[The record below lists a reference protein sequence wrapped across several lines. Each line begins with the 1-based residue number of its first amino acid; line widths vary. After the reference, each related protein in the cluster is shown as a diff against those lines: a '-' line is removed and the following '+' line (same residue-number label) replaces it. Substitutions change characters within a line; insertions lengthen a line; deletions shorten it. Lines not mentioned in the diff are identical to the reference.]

1 MTQAKNPYEKLNVV
15 NFKKQNHMEQSLTAL
30 MPRIGDKAPDFEA
43 ITTTGALRFSDYNTG
58 SWIVFFSHPADFT
71 PVCTTEMSG
80 FAKEK
85 DFFAAHNT
93 KLLGLSID
101 SIHAHIAWVNAVQEK
116 TGVLFE
122 FPIVADIDM
131 SAARLYGM
139 LQPGESE
146 TAAVRAVFIIDP
158 VGKVRLMM
166 YYPLNVGRNMAEI
179 KRALLA
185 LQTSDDN
192 KCAMPLDWQPGDK
205 VIVPAP
211 KTIAALA
218 ERKSSDLEM
227 VDWYLAKRSL

>member
-1 MTQAKNPYEKLNVV
+1 
-15 NFKKQNHMEQSLTAL
+15 MEQETIRM
-30 MPRIGDKAPDFEA
+30 MPRIGDMAPDFEA
-43 ITTTGALRFSDYNTG
+43 VTTTGKLKFSEYNKG
-58 SWIVFFSHPADFT
+58 SWVVFFSHPADFT

-80 FAKEK
+80 FAMEK

-93 KLLGLSID
+93 KLMGLSID

-131 SAARLYGM
+131 SVSKLYGM

-158 VGKVRLMM
+158 EGKVRLIM
-166 YYPLNVGRNMAEI
+166 YYPLNVGRNMDEI
-179 KRALLA
+179 KRALVA
-185 LQTSDDN
+185 LQVSDEH
-192 KCAMPLDWQPGDK
+192 KCAMPLNWKTGDK

-211 KTIAALA
+211 KTIEALA
-218 ERKSSDLEM
+218 ERKKSDLEM
-227 VDWYLAKRSL
+227 VDWYLAKRLL

>member
-1 MTQAKNPYEKLNVV
+1 MDNQVV
-15 NFKKQNHMEQSLTAL
+15 YS
-30 MPRIGDKAPDFEA
+30 MPRIGDKAPDFKA
-43 ITTTGALRFSDYNTG
+43 VTTTGNLTFSEYNKG
-58 SWIVFFSHPADFT
+58 SWVVFFSHPADFT

-85 DFFAAHNT
+85 DFFASKNT
-93 KLLGLSID
+93 KLMGLSID

-131 SAARLYGM
+131 SVSKLYGM

-158 VGKVRLMM
+158 VGKVRLVM

-179 KRALLA
+179 KRALIA
-185 LQTSDDN
+185 LQTSDEH
-192 KCAMPLDWQPGDK
+192 KVAMPLDWQPGDK
-205 VIVPAP
+205 VIVGAP
-211 KTIAALA
+211 KTVEALA
-218 ERKSSDLEM
+218 ERKASDLEM
-227 VDWYLAKRSL
+227 VDWYLAKKSL